1 MPKLEYPVYF
11 ENGLKG
17 MRCKEDI
24 EHREVFL
31 FVPYRMMFTIEA
43 TQNIE
48 ALKPIIEA
56 HPKAFK
62 KEENELW
69 AHTTLTLN
77 LMYQISL
84 GKQSYWYPYLR

>member
-43 TQNIE
+43 T
-48 ALKPIIEA
+48 
-56 HPKAFK
+56 
-62 KEENELW
+62 
-69 AHTTLTLN
+69 
-77 LMYQISL
+77 
-84 GKQSYWYPYLR
+84 